1 MTRYQE
7 GKEKGGTGDWKMG
20 WGGHDSQSYL
30 ERVTNCIYQ
39 VATHRRELGRAPRD
53 RH

>member
-20 WGGHDSQSYL
+20 VMTL
-30 ERVTNCIYQ
+30 R
-39 VATHRRELGRAPRD
+39 ATWKE
-53 RH
+53 